1 MLVKYTSAI
10 DILFSVRQTR
20 YIKAIKLQRENI
32 TYFRALNLASTKIFQ
47 TMLVFVEKVDIF
59 ATLFNVG

>member
-32 TYFRALNLASTKIFQ
+32 TYFRALNLASTKNIS
-47 TMLVFVEKVDIF
+47 DNACIR
-59 ATLFNVG
+59 